1 MIAERSFAGETPVVD
16 LENVSLTYEGSDK
29 PSLVNINLKIYE
41 GEFICVLG
49 PSGCGKSTLL
59 SILAGF
65 YQPLEGNARFDG
77 TPIHGADNQRGV
89 VFQQPPLYPWLT
101 VAQNVAFGLK
111 MRGVSSGERKR
122 MSDKALEEV
131 GLSDFADS
139 RPYELSGGMK
149 QRAAIARALVNKPRM
164 LLMDEPFGALDAL
177 TRAQMQNLLRNLWA
191 DTGSTIFFIT
201 HDVDEALLL
210 GTRVLVLSSCP
221 GHILKELPV
230 TFTYQITG
238 ENSDRTR
245 FTDDFAALR
254 GEILD
259 LIEGKKETYS
269 I

>member
-77 TPIHGADNQRGV
+77 TPIHGADSQRGV

-111 MRGVSSGERKR
+111 MRGV
-122 MSDKALEEV
+122 
-131 GLSDFADS
+131 
-139 RPYELSGGMK
+139 
-149 QRAAIARALVNKPRM
+149 
-164 LLMDEPFGALDAL
+164 
-177 TRAQMQNLLRNLWA
+177 
-191 DTGSTIFFIT
+191 
-201 HDVDEALLL
+201 
-210 GTRVLVLSSCP
+210 
-221 GHILKELPV
+221 
-230 TFTYQITG
+230 
-238 ENSDRTR
+238 
-245 FTDDFAALR
+245 
-254 GEILD
+254 
-259 LIEGKKETYS
+259 
-269 I
+269 